1 MKELDKEEE
10 VKINFSS
17 VINRSDRNLENKIVH
32 LNLKLKRFC
41 EGNPFLFIYND
52 NIDKSCLNNSKLH
65 LNQNG
70 TNILC

>member
-10 VKINFSS
+10 MKINFSS

-41 EGNPFLFIYND
+41 EGNPF
-52 NIDKSCLNNSKLH
+52 
-65 LNQNG
+65 
-70 TNILC
+70 